1 MRVKDTVKDKVT
13 SRDDAMT
20 IQSDYQPVRSG
31 LSVVGSLNTYFQDS
45 QTDGI
50 VERSPEGQMHQT
62 DEATALK
69 WVPRQKA

>member
-1 MRVKDTVKDKVT
+1 MARQQCDFPLMRARRAT
-13 SRDDAMT
+13 SRDAAMS
-20 IQSDYQPVRSG
+20 IQSNYQPVKSG
-31 LSVVGSLNTYFQDS
+31 VSVVGSLNTYFQDS

-69 WVPRQKA
+69 

>member
-1 MRVKDTVKDKVT
+1 MARQQCDLPLMRARQAT
-13 SRDDAMT
+13 SHNAAMS
-20 IQSDYQPVRSG
+20 IQSNYQPVKSG
-31 LSVVGSLNTYFQDS
+31 VSVVGSLNTYFQDS

-69 WVPRQKA
+69 